1 MGEPL
6 RTVVRVKRAEA
17 GYEGRDAGAGS
28 LFIAGNALELA
39 TQPQPA
45 RRAPDQ
51 SPSGGHKRTL
61 YRPLHR

>member
-39 TQPQPA
+39 P
-45 RRAPDQ
+45 PDRGDGVRH
-51 SPSGGHKRTL
+51 SCAI
-61 YRPLHR
+61 